1 MSPINI
7 IRKPRGSVAIKN
19 HKNPPPPEL
28 SSNILP
34 PLKSVNTKAAITGEK
49 ATTKPM
55 RTKGILF
62 TQRV

>member
-7 IRKPRGSVAIKN
+7 IRKPMGSVAIKN

-34 PLKSVNTKAAITGEK
+34 PLKSENTKAAITGEK
-49 ATTKPM
+49 ATSKPM
-55 RTKGILF
+55 RTKGILL